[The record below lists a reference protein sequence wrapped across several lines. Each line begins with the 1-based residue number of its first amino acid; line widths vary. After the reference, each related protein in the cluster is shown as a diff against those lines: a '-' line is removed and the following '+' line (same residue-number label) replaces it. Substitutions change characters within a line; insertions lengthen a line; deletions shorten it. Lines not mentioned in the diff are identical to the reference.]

1 MLLIQ
6 SMPTVFLA
14 WVDQQK
20 SQSDSSDARIL
31 HKGNFSVVIR
41 LIFTL
46 VKQQKINFYDR
57 PHQKKPHKHFGK
69 R

>member
-1 MLLIQ
+1 MLAMPLIQ
-6 SMPTVFLA
+6 SMPAVFLA

-46 VKQQKINFYDR
+46 VK
-57 PHQKKPHKHFGK
+57 
-69 R
+69 